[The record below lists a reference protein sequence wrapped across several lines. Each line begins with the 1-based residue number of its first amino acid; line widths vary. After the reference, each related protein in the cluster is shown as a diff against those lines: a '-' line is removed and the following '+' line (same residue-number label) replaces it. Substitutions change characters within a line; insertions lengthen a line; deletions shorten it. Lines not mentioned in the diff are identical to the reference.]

1 MVKKI
6 RNLVLYVWYFKTL
19 TVEWD
24 NIPDGKEPLIEF
36 MEKSEFVTIGAFDF
50 YVTHDIIFMKDFINN
65 K

>member
-1 MVKKI
+1 M
-6 RNLVLYVWYFKTL
+6 LYVWYFKTL